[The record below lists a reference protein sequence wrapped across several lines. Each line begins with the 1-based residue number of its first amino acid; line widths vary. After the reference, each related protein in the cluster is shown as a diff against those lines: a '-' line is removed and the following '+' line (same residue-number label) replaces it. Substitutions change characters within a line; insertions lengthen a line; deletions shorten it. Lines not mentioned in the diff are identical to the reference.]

1 MDAICTPFVTISGIL
16 LTRWP
21 AWAGRPKW
29 ISKASAP
36 PAAAAIEPLLSVSE
50 FAAIDMPSWS
60 LSSETT
66 V

>member
-1 MDAICTPFVTISGIL
+1 MDAICTPPVTIRGIL
-16 LTRWP
+16 LTTWSDC
-21 AWAGRPKW
+21 AGRPKW

-36 PAAAAIEPLLSVSE
+36 SSSAVIEPPLRVSE
-50 FAAIDMPSWS
+50 FAAMDTPSWS